1 MKVFLRNRE
10 TRQFYTGP
18 SGWSEDISV
27 AHNFDAV
34 ESATMFAKTER
45 LAGME
50 VVVRDK
56 LGCDM
61 ILLLR
66 E

>member
-1 MKVFLRNRE
+1 M
-10 TRQFYTGP
+10 
-18 SGWSEDISV
+18 